1 MRRISHWKK
10 ERGASDVRGVALQY
24 LGLDCYARWV
34 DAYVYPVLEGGWILI
49 LDRCGFLE
57 QRYTEPTRHRAM
69 MRAEHEIARQW
80 GKPLACELPDNADRE
95 IGAAVM
101 RNLPDPVPHA
111 DLAHFPHFWKPRRA
125 IGPQRE
131 PRYMQLL
138 TPAIRR
144 LAKLP
149 AGEAWRE
156 EVERSADR
164 NDDGTKL
171 DPEIVRL
178 KNRIKRDEIELE
190 RLLHGE
196 GKSAAE
202 LEADGG
208 K

>member
-49 LDRCGFLE
+49 LDRCGYLE
-57 QRYTEPTRHRAM
+57 QRFTEPTRHRAM
-69 MRAEHEIARQW
+69 MRAEHEIATQW
-80 GKPLACELPDNADRE
+80 GKHAVGERPE
-95 IGAAVM
+95 GALN
-101 RNLPDPVPHA
+101 RPDPVPLA
-111 DLAHFPHFWKPRRA
+111 DLTHFTRFWKPRA
-125 IGPQRE
+125 LIGPQRE
-131 PRYMQLL
+131 PRYMKLL

-156 EVERSADR
+156 EVERSGDR

-171 DPEIVRL
+171 DPEIIRL

-196 GKSAAE
+196 GKTAEE
-202 LEADGG
+202 LEAQHGDESV
-208 K
+208 